1 MRGAIEAAQLTR
13 RAFVYVRQST
23 MAQVLH
29 HHESTM
35 MQYDLRQ
42 RAIAL
47 GWAPEAI
54 EVIDEDQA
62 RSGTTTDGRSGFARL
77 AGAVAHGEA
86 GAVLALDVSRLA
98 RSSEDWRRLWRSAA
112 WPAWR

>member
-42 RAIAL
+42 RAI
-47 GWAPEAI
+47 
-54 EVIDEDQA
+54 
-62 RSGTTTDGRSGFARL
+62 TL
-77 AGAVAHGEA
+77 AGP
-86 GAVLALDVSRLA
+86 LRRSR
-98 RSSEDWRRLWRSAA
+98 
-112 WPAWR
+112 